1 MKVNKLISGKRP
13 EILIIDDSTEQI
25 LLIDAILQ
33 EKNYLVRALTDA
45 GRTFETLKKKM
56 PDLILLDVVM
66 PHQDGYSI
74 CRELKKSAE
83 YCDIPVI
90 FLTSMAD
97 SDSIVTGFLAGAQD
111 YVAKPVN
118 SRELLARVETHIYLK
133 QQTDKLKEAY
143 QEIEAFSHMV
153 SHDLKAPLWA
163 IQKLAK
169 HTHAAEPEELGEL
182 IAMMC
187 EKADEAVILIDRL
200 SEISRMLSAQF
211 VVESIDMNLLVA
223 EVLEFLAGETKDR
236 TVEFRIGRL
245 PNVCGDKMLMRQV
258 LVNIFGNALKF
269 TRGQDKAIIE
279 MNAAKLGSQYLFKI
293 KDNGAGFDMKYAD
306 RLFGIFQRLHS
317 AEEFEGT
324 GTGLLIIQKI
334 ITRHGGEVS
343 ISGEV
348 GKGAEV
354 SFTLPK

>member
-1 MKVNKLISGKRP
+1 MNPVISGKRP

-25 LLIDAILQ
+25 LFIDAILQ
-33 EKNYLVRALTDA
+33 EKKYLVRALTDA
-45 GRTFETLKKKM
+45 GKTFETLKKKM

-66 PHQDGYSI
+66 PHQNGYSI
-74 CRELKKSAE
+74 CRELKKSAQ
-83 YCDIPVI
+83 YRDIPVI

-163 IQKLAK
+163 IQRLAK

-182 IAMMC
+182 IDMMC
-187 EKADEAVILIDRL
+187 EKADEAVNLIDRL
-200 SEISRMLSAQF
+200 SEISRMFSAQF
-211 VVESIDMNLLVA
+211 VEESIDMNLLVA
-223 EVLEFLAGETKDR
+223 EVLEFLAAETEDR
-236 TVEFRIGRL
+236 IVEFHISNL
-245 PNVCGDKMLMRQV
+245 PNVRGDKMLIRQV

-269 TRGQDKAIIE
+269 TRGRDKAVIE
-279 MNAAKLGSQYLFKI
+279 MSSTKMSSQYLFKV
-293 KDNGAGFDMKYAD
+293 KDNGAGFNMKYGD

-317 AEEFEGT
+317 SDEFEGT
-324 GTGLLIIQKI
+324 GTGLLIIKKI

-348 GKGAEV
+348 ENGAEI
-354 SFTLPK
+354 SFTLPL